1 MNIQEAYDLSDRQ
14 YEEVLGRT
22 ADSLGI
28 EKVAL
33 EETTKAFLYP
43 VAAGAASA
51 ALTYGV
57 PAAVEAVRAS
67 RIRSNRDKYI
77 TEMKKVHPDMKEIP
91 KADLHI
97 AYNSMAI
104 HTPEVLKDP
113 LMGGQTLK
121 RMARHRM
128 ADVNALNEIS
138 RLRGTNPLDQALTS
152 ATQAFATGVGTGITE
167 IRKQQQADADFAY
180 RKKMDNLKMQM
191 DREKIKLEKDKF
203 DYTQRKD
210 TKQFDY
216 RKARDDKQDV
226 YQKDRDAKADAQ
238 TAVSNAFKRTDQKL
252 QADKF
257 TYSKTRDRLSDIRY
271 DAEQQYRK
279 GRDNLA
285 DKRYGEEQ
293 KYRKGRDNLSDK
305 RYGEE
310 QKYRKGRDNLS
321 DKRYGEEQKY
331 RKEQDKKTRRQQGR
345 DYALRKDQFS
355 YKKKEDKKRA
365 RRENRAD
372 RYKRSRD
379 TLADTRYTQER
390 AYQTAQD
397 KERKRVARATLAINK
412 KKYDLAAAKPVSA
425 GTVTYKDGTRKNKE
439 SLKEDLHL
447 TYDPVTKKYAS
458 ANLNDVVSMLR
469 YRNR

>member
-28 EKVAL
+28 EKIAL

-57 PAAVEAVRAS
+57 PAAVQAVRAS

-77 TEMKKVHPDMKEIP
+77 AEMKKVHPDMKEIP
-91 KADLHI
+91 KGDLHI

-152 ATQAFATGVGTGITE
+152 ATQAFATGVGTGITD

-180 RKKMDNLKMQM
+180 RKKVDDLRLQM
-191 DREKIKLEKDKF
+191 DREKMKLEKSKF
-203 DYTQRKD
+203 DYTQSKD

-216 RKARDDKQDV
+216 RKGRDDKQDA

-238 TAVSNAFKRTDQKL
+238 TEISNAFKESQEEIARI
-252 QADKF
+252 
-257 TYSKTRDRLSDIRY
+257 RLSTDKARTNYQKQRDII
-271 DAEQQYRK
+271 
-279 GRDNLA
+279 A
-285 DKRYGEEQ
+285 DKRYKEEQ
-293 KYRKGRDNLSDK
+293 KQRKK
-305 RYGEE
+305 EE
-310 QKYRKGRDNLS
+310 RRK
-321 DKRYGEEQKY
+321 
-331 RKEQDKKTRRQQGR
+331 RRQAGAT
-345 DYALRKDQFS
+345 Y
-355 YKKKEDKKRA
+355 
-365 RRENRAD
+365 N
-372 RYKRSRD
+372 
-379 TLADTRYTQER
+379 LAKAKLELEQ
-390 AYQTAQD
+390 
-397 KERKRVARATLAINK
+397 
-412 KKYDLAAAKPVSA
+412 AKPIFA
-425 GTVTYKDGTRKNKE
+425 GTRAESETTTTGGGKKGGTTVSTTKSDSFPAMFE
-439 SLKEDLHL
+439 
-447 TYDPVTKKYAS
+447 YDPVTKKYAS
-458 ANLNDVVSMLR
+458 ANLNDIVSMLR

>member
-57 PAAVEAVRAS
+57 PAAVQAVRAS

-77 TEMKKVHPDMKEIP
+77 AEMKKVHPDMKEIP
-91 KADLHI
+91 KGDLHI

-152 ATQAFATGVGTGITE
+152 ATQAFATGIGTGIID

-180 RKKMDNLKMQM
+180 RKKMDDLRMQM
-191 DREKIKLEKDKF
+191 DREKMKLEQSKF
-203 DYTQRKD
+203 DYTQSKD
-210 TKQFDY
+210 KKQFDY
-216 RKARDDKQDV
+216 RKGRDDKQDV

-238 TAVSNAFKRTDQKL
+238 TEISNAFKEFQDEIAYDRFGYQKE
-252 QADKF
+252 
-257 TYSKTRDRLSDIRY
+257 RD
-271 DAEQQYRK
+271 A
-279 GRDNLA
+279 
-285 DKRYGEEQ
+285 
-293 KYRKGRDNLSDK
+293 LSDK
-305 RYGEE
+305 RYKKE
-310 QKYRKGRDNLS
+310 QRRKQRQAGAKYNLE
-321 DKRYGEEQKY
+321 KQKLELQKS
-331 RKEQDKKTRRQQGR
+331 RKEKT
-345 DYALRKDQFS
+345 
-355 YKKKEDKKRA
+355 
-365 RRENRAD
+365 
-372 RYKRSRD
+372 
-379 TLADTRYTQER
+379 
-390 AYQTAQD
+390 
-397 KERKRVARATLAINK
+397 
-412 KKYDLAAAKPVSA
+412 
-425 GTVTYKDGTRKNKE
+425 
-439 SLKEDLHL
+439 
-447 TYDPVTKKYAS
+447 AS
-458 ANLNDVVSMLR
+458 AHLNNVVSMLR